1 VTAGPALSV
10 AGPRS
15 VRGVAL
21 LLHGGRA
28 VSELPVRANHL
39 AVLRM
44 LPFGRALL
52 AAGSEH
58 GLAVAR
64 LRFAVRGWNGDVQ
77 APVADARWALDQLA
91 ARFRDVPVAMVG
103 HSMGGRTALY
113 AADQANVRAVVGVA
127 PWVEPGD
134 PVEQL
139 AGRRILLAHGSRDRV
154 TSAAASA
161 AYVQRAAAVAAS
173 AAYVS
178 VSGDRHAMLRRA
190 TVWHELTAGFVIGV
204 LFGQSVG
211 RTPRGD
217 TANVLVRA
225 LAGQGS
231 LVV

>member
-1 VTAGPALSV
+1 VTGGPALSV
-10 AGPRS
+10 AAPPS

-21 LLHGGRA
+21 VLHGGRA

-44 LPFGRALL
+44 VPFARALR

-77 APVADARWALDQLA
+77 APVADARWALEHLA
-91 ARFRDVPVAMVG
+91 ARFPGAPVAIVG
-103 HSMGGRTALY
+103 HSMGGRTALH
-113 AADQANVRAVVGVA
+113 AADHSNVQAVVGVA
-127 PWVEPGD
+127 PWIEPGD

-139 AGRRILLAHGSRDRV
+139 TGRRVLLAHGSRDRV

-161 AYVQRAAAVAAS
+161 GYVQRAAAVAAS

-204 LFGQSVG
+204 LFGRAVG
-211 RTPRGD
+211 RTTRDD

-225 LAGQGS
+225 LAGDGS